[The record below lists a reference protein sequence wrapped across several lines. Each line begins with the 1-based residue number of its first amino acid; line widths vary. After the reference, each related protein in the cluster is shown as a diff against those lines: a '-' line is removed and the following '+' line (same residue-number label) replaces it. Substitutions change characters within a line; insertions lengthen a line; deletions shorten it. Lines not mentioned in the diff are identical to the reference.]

1 MDQTATTEAA
11 ELASTSKLNPV
22 EQSQLLLARL
32 MEGGQED
39 DKTCQALDRLT
50 FLLNDEADWN
60 ARGTKKKRPKSFYAG
75 LPLDVEAKK
84 RAEAGSIIDVL
95 DDVCVDTLLS
105 YLDMRQSKYVRDHA
119 MLATSAYFAAADA
132 RAKGAPA
139 LKKFFFDR
147 VKRGAYDDYIVAF
160 CAAAAI
166 FPIAPQ
172 PIIEMFL
179 TPGFLPSLGPLMRR
193 KWKSR
198 KVETACLEMLN
209 AVSMSSECRPQIKTY
224 CTEWL
229 EEVIRQGPETLSTAV
244 HSADPDV
251 EMSTGSIAMRR
262 HSQVVQNLAAVIL
275 AKLRAVP
282 STEQT
287 TQGEESRIQPDITSI
302 EDLSHKFT
310 TLLLEDPES
319 DQGVSVEG
327 LAYATI
333 QPTVK
338 EEVAHNPP
346 LLKKLVTILRDTPA
360 KSVTTYGL
368 LSIFVNLTRY
378 QPVQSEEEKKMHQL
392 KAYANAAGK
401 LAAPNPLNDD
411 EHVAARCKNVFEAG
425 LLPVLVT
432 YSRHGSTASLSLI
445 ISIVFSLS
453 VTTSL
458 RGQLAQQGAVNLLMA
473 AWSALPDT
481 EAPAKRMAAQA
492 LARILIS
499 TNPSLVFGGTRARPQ
514 NTAIRPLVSII
525 PPDPVAETRDL
536 LPTFEALMALT
547 NLASTDDDTR
557 GTIIRTAIS
566 EIEEQLLSSHHL
578 VSKAATELIC
588 NLVQCVEGVA
598 LYAEDTPKAANRL
611 HILLAL
617 ADAEDEATRSA
628 AGGALASLTAYEEVV
643 KGIIKRAR
651 GVEVVLGLCAEEN
664 EDLRHRGVFVVYNMI
679 TQEGEAGKLAHKEI
693 KEKDGVE
700 VLKNCAEKS
709 RRTEVVEVAVQ
720 ILKLLLELE

>member
-11 ELASTSKLNPV
+11 ELASASKLNPV

-172 PIIEMFL
+172 PIIDMFL

-338 EEVAHNPP
+338 EEVAHNPA
-346 LLKKLVTILRDTPA
+346 LLKKLVAILRDAPA

-481 EAPAKRMAAQA
+481 EAPAKRMAAQS

-525 PPDPVAETRDL
+525 PPDP
-536 LPTFEALMALT
+536 F
-547 NLASTDDDTR
+547 
-557 GTIIRTAIS
+557 
-566 EIEEQLLSSHHL
+566 
-578 VSKAATELIC
+578 SKAATELIC

-617 ADAEDEATRSA
+617 ADAEDKATRSA

-679 TQEGEAGKLAHKEI
+679 THEGEAGKLARKEI